1 MTIRVPALL
10 AHGRAYVLP
19 VSLLLIWEVAAHLR
33 LIDPKFLPPLGMVA
47 ARGWSEFQDGN
58 LISALFASLRRNLI
72 GFVIGASLGL
82 SCGIVMGLSAVAR
95 RLFGPLLLAHR
106 QIALFAWI
114 PLLSAWFGG
123 GEAGKLAFIALAAF
137 QPTLMNSWRGVADI
151 PARYREL
158 AAVLRF
164 SRFDFIRMIALPGA
178 MPEIFVGLRS
188 ALIYSWIATIGAEL
202 LLDIAPGLGGRMNEG
217 QQLFEMDLLVFYLFV
232 LGLMGVLL
240 SLVALRLETHLIS
253 WKAR

>member
-1 MTIRVPALL
+1 MTMRARALL
-10 AHGRAYVLP
+10 AHSRAYLLP
-19 VSLLLIWEVAAHLR
+19 GSLLLIWEVAAHLR
-33 LIDPKFLPPLGMVA
+33 LVDPRFLPPLEIVA
-47 ARGWSEFQDGN
+47 ARGWSEIRDGS
-58 LISALFASLRRNLI
+58 LTSALFASLRRDMI

-82 SCGIVMGLSAVAR
+82 SFGIVIGFSAVAR

-106 QIALFAWI
+106 QIALF
-114 PLLSAWFGG
+114 
-123 GEAGKLAFIALAAF
+123 AFIALAAF

-158 AAVLRF
+158 AAVLSF
-164 SRFDFIRMIALPGA
+164 SRFDFIGMIALPGA

-188 ALIYSWIATIGAEL
+188 ALIYAWIATIGAEL

-232 LGLMGVLL
+232 LGFVGVLL
-240 SLVALRLETHLIS
+240 SLVAVRLETHLIR

>member
-1 MTIRVPALL
+1 MTMRARALL
-10 AHGRAYVLP
+10 AHSRAYLLP
-19 VSLLLIWEVAAHLR
+19 GSLLLIWEVAAHLR
-33 LIDPKFLPPLGMVA
+33 LVDPRFLPPLEIVA
-47 ARGWSEFQDGN
+47 ARGWSEIRDGS
-58 LISALFASLRRNLI
+58 LTSALFASLRRDMI

-82 SCGIVMGLSAVAR
+82 SFGIVIGFSAVAR

-158 AAVLRF
+158 AAVLSF
-164 SRFDFIRMIALPGA
+164 SRFDFIGMIALPGA

-188 ALIYSWIATIGAEL
+188 ALIYAWIATIGAEL

-232 LGLMGVLL
+232 LGFVGVLL
-240 SLVALRLETHLIS
+240 SLVAVRLETHLIR